1 MNNTLHFIT
10 PGTLDM
16 RAITVFGLSAKPGKE
31 NPIGYFGTGLK
42 YAIAILIR
50 HGATIAIN
58 TGGETYTFGVN
69 TDTFRNKEYESIS
82 MSSSLRTVE
91 LPFTTELGKGWD
103 MWMAFRELYC
113 NTLDENGVI
122 RESSG
127 SYITPDWHE
136 RTTITV
142 ISDEFYT
149 AYVERGNYFIS
160 DDRNPIT
167 IGEQMEVYE
176 GGTEYMFYRGIR
188 VGTQL
193 FESIFTWNYKF
204 RLELT
209 EDRTAKY
216 NFVWEGP
223 VTTVI
228 VFSHD
233 KEFIHRCVTAEEGT
247 MENRLAYSSAGPVG
261 PEFLEVMEP
270 LAMDYTGRVNASAK
284 KLYEYHAN
292 KKMGARDSVP
302 LNVVEQS
309 MLTKAIKVCTNLDQ
323 KPNEVPIII
332 TKSLGT
338 GVLGLSVDGKVFL
351 SKEVF
356 NMGTKMVA
364 GTLYE
369 ELLHHE
375 TRMMDMT
382 RTLQNHLINK
392 IMSMYE
398 ENTGEPL

>member
-1 MNNTLHFIT
+1 MNKVLHFVT

-42 YAIAILIR
+42 YAIAILVR
-50 HGATIAIN
+50 SGAEIVIN
-58 TGGETYTFGVN
+58 TGGNTYTFN
-69 TDTFRNKEYESIS
+69 QHTDSFRNKDYESIS
-82 MSSSLRTVE
+82 MHSSLRDVE
-91 LPFTTELGKGWD
+91 LPFTTELGKDWD
-103 MWMAFRELYC
+103 MWQAFRELYC
-113 NTLDENGVI
+113 NTLDEGGVV
-122 RESSG
+122 REGGG
-127 SYITPDWHE
+127 SYTIPDWMDK
-136 RTTITV
+136 TIITV
-142 ISDEFYT
+142 LSDEFYT
-149 AYVERGNYFIS
+149 AYVERSKYFIE
-160 DDRNPIT
+160 DRDPIA

-176 GGTEYMFYRGIR
+176 GGSEYMFYRGIR
-188 VGTQL
+188 VGILL
-193 FESIFTWNYKF
+193 FESVFTYNYKF

-216 NFVWEGP
+216 NFIWEGP
-223 VTTVI
+223 I
-228 VFSHD
+228 AGLIGYAKN
-233 KEFIHRCVTAEEGT
+233 KEFIHRCVTAPEGT
-247 MENRLAYSSAGPVG
+247 MESRLAYSSSAPVG
-261 PEFLEVMEP
+261 KEFMEVMEP

-292 KKMGARDSVP
+292 KKLGARDSVP
-302 LNVVEQS
+302 LNKVEQS
-309 MLTKAIKVCTNLDQ
+309 MLAKSITVCEALDQ
-323 KPNEVPIII
+323 KPREVPIII

-398 ENTGEPL
+398 EQTGEPL